1 MIAIAARFHTSRA
14 LKSGASTFV
23 LGIALLQPSMANAQ
37 GVQTAQANEGKPISQ
52 TTDPN
57 AQSSAE
63 PGSKNAIVI
72 TGTRRALR
80 TSQQIKR
87 NADTVVNSITATDIG
102 AFPDKSVA
110 EALQRI
116 PGITVNRFAATSD
129 TAHFSAEPS
138 GVIIRG
144 LPQVRSEFNGRD
156 TFSANSS
163 RGLSW
168 TDITPELLAGVDA
181 YKNQT
186 ADMIEGEI
194 AGTVNLRTRLPFD
207 ATGQLIQIGAR
218 ANYGDLDKKVTPDI
232 NGFYSNRW
240 QTSMGEFGLMANAA
254 YSQVKTRS
262 QGIQYGRAAPC
273 DYCFANGPTT
283 TYLPISINFL
293 NNEYDRKRTGIA
305 AAGQWRS
312 NDHKWLATAQY
323 NRSLYKNTWQERS
336 FGAFGIGPDIYGL
349 DVRTRIVGPYAP
361 AGVTQFRPEQIPTP
375 APGTPDF
382 TFDADG
388 NFQTGIIDR
397 QGAAAPWWGNP
408 GTNVGFGVNDQ
419 GEPMFNACYNWGTA
433 PQCVASAPGVYN
445 RGGEVGTG
453 SRINQNRSMTQDLAL
468 NLKWEA
474 TNDLRFNFDG
484 QYIDSKI
491 DNYDIS
497 IEMHSF
503 ATVGLDATGDLPQIT
518 LFDPTNVNQSA
529 GGLANPNNWYLRSV
543 MDHLEKSQG
552 HQLSLRGDGEYDFH
566 SDWLNSLK
574 WGLRY
579 ADREQTVRWST
590 YNWQNVA
597 NTWTDCGNAHPY
609 WNIDSPGGGTCNGT
623 GEHFNGYP
631 SGFYSV
637 NNFGTD
643 FFGGGQGQFPFVPFG
658 FLNQHRADEFSQE
671 LTGVGTF
678 IPICQRNGQLGATPT
693 ELPNSCFTQDEIAD
707 VSEKTG
713 ALYAMLKFGGPN
725 AMLGRIPVSGNIGL
739 RYVETRD
746 ESTGSLRYPTIP
758 GLDASQCPAT
768 PLVPGGLTGTGTV
781 TPPPPPP
788 APPLPPHANF
798 PAYCYLSAADLAFAT
813 GGGLQNTAKNN
824 IHNFLPSF
832 NIRFD
837 LSPKWL
843 LRFAASKAISRP
855 DMGFLKNFTAVSM
868 SLPNPGDLADPR
880 WTLGPDGQP
889 TGVAARYTA
898 DAYNPYL
905 KPTSAWQFDV
915 SVENYF
921 ANVGQF
927 SVDGFYK
934 TFKDYIQYGIFDLD
948 VTNGGTTR
956 TVQVRGPANGKGAKI
971 YGVEAAYQRFF
982 DFLPK
987 PFDGLGIQA
996 NGTYVKNSGVPNAG
1010 LTPVGSTGGNQTNTG
1025 NAGSALDPGSLE
1037 GLSKWTYNLVGMY
1050 EKKKI
1055 SARVAYNWRSK
1066 YLVTVVDCC
1075 VYLPVWQEG
1084 AGFLDASIRY
1094 RINDAIEFSLEGSN
1108 LLNTKTV
1115 LKTQVAD
1122 KDSPEGKIVLVP
1134 NGWFQND
1141 RRFIV
1146 GVRWKMG
1153 Q

>member
-1 MIAIAARFHTSRA
+1 
-14 LKSGASTFV
+14 
-23 LGIALLQPSMANAQ
+23 
-37 GVQTAQANEGKPISQ
+37 
-52 TTDPN
+52 
-57 AQSSAE
+57 
-63 PGSKNAIVI
+63 
-72 TGTRRALR
+72 
-80 TSQQIKR
+80 
-87 NADTVVNSITATDIG
+87 
-102 AFPDKSVA
+102 
-110 EALQRI
+110 
-116 PGITVNRFAATSD
+116 
-129 TAHFSAEPS
+129 
-138 GVIIRG
+138 
-144 LPQVRSEFNGRD
+144 
-156 TFSANSS
+156 
-163 RGLSW
+163 
-168 TDITPELLAGVDA
+168 
-181 YKNQT
+181 
-186 ADMIEGEI
+186 
-194 AGTVNLRTRLPFD
+194 
-207 ATGQLIQIGAR
+207 
-218 ANYGDLDKKVTPDI
+218 
-232 NGFYSNRW
+232 
-240 QTSMGEFGLMANAA
+240 
-254 YSQVKTRS
+254 
-262 QGIQYGRAAPC
+262 
-273 DYCFANGPTT
+273 
-283 TYLPISINFL
+283 
-293 NNEYDRKRTGIA
+293 
-305 AAGQWRS
+305 
-312 NDHKWLATAQY
+312 
-323 NRSLYKNTWQERS
+323 
-336 FGAFGIGPDIYGL
+336 
-349 DVRTRIVGPYAP
+349 
-361 AGVTQFRPEQIPTP
+361 
-375 APGTPDF
+375 
-382 TFDADG
+382 
-388 NFQTGIIDR
+388 
-397 QGAAAPWWGNP
+397 
-408 GTNVGFGVNDQ
+408 
-419 GEPMFNACYNWGTA
+419 
-433 PQCVASAPGVYN
+433 
-445 RGGEVGTG
+445 
-453 SRINQNRSMTQDLAL
+453 
-468 NLKWEA
+468 
-474 TNDLRFNFDG
+474 
-484 QYIDSKI
+484 
-491 DNYDIS
+491 
-497 IEMHSF
+497 
-503 ATVGLDATGDLPQIT
+503 
-518 LFDPTNVNQSA
+518 
-529 GGLANPNNWYLRSV
+529 
-543 MDHLEKSQG
+543 
-552 HQLSLRGDGEYDFH
+552 
-566 SDWLNSLK
+566 
-574 WGLRY
+574 
-579 ADREQTVRWST
+579 
-590 YNWQNVA
+590 
-597 NTWTDCGNAHPY
+597 
-609 WNIDSPGGGTCNGT
+609 
-623 GEHFNGYP
+623 
-631 SGFYSV
+631 
-637 NNFGTD
+637 
-643 FFGGGQGQFPFVPFG
+643 
-658 FLNQHRADEFSQE
+658 
-671 LTGVGTF
+671 
-678 IPICQRNGQLGATPT
+678 
-693 ELPNSCFTQDEIAD
+693 
-707 VSEKTG
+707 
-713 ALYAMLKFGGPN
+713 MLKFGGPN

-1141 RRFIV
+1141 RQFIV